1 MNATREHYLAELEM
15 FFADGQVARDCPRL
29 LVHFSIRLAALGRAA
44 EVLAIVERS
53 PEQELFTSLADGL
66 KLYLGWPVNDST
78 VEAGGIAEQIQRAV
92 TEFAFDQDALARQLE
107 VMPGEYAGD
116 PAPALSEPEASIE
129 YGFIR
134 AAAPAA

>member
-15 FFADGQVARDCPRL
+15 FFADGQVCRDCPRL
-29 LVHFSIRLAALGRAA
+29 LAHFSIRLAALGRAA

-53 PEQELFTSLADGL
+53 PEQELFVSLADGL
-66 KLYLGWPVNDST
+66 RLYLGWPVSEST
-78 VEAGGIAEQIQRAV
+78 EEAGAFAEKIQRAV
-92 TEFAFDQDALARQLE
+92 TDFAFDQDALARELE
-107 VMPGEYAGD
+107 VMPGEYAADATSG
-116 PAPALSEPEASIE
+116 AAESVASID